1 MKKYVIGAFALLLV
15 VITSCTK
22 TNNADAFVGRYAV
35 STIENAT
42 WGGSS
47 GTLTDNGTMTITKVS
62 SSRIQVNG
70 YFNTFGEV
78 VGNNVYLES
87 YTTTDSS
94 GSLTIVFGTGT
105 LNGNNITVNTDA
117 NVLLILDGVTIK
129 SNNPA
134 IYIESAKNA
143 YIKLVNNNKL
153 ECETSDDLDACIYSK
168 DDLFIYGSGSLDI
181 TSNIDGI
188 ASKDDLTIY
197 EGTYNI
203 KSTGDGIK
211 GKDSVTIS
219 DGTFNIDSSETS
231 IKTTNE
237 DEKGDLTITGGS
249 FVLNAAND
257 GIHAKGK
264 LEINAGTFD
273 IEGVEGLEAT
283 YIVIND
289 GKINIKASDDGIN
302 ATSKS
307 NANTYTV
314 KIEINGGDINIEMA
328 QGDTDAIDVNGNI
341 YINGGT
347 INITANSAFD
357 YDGTAEKKGGTIIV
371 NGEETTSLQNQMMGG
386 PGGMRENM
394 TNGESP
400 SDYNRNAPPERR

>member
-1 MKKYVIGAFALLLV
+1 MRKKIIIIVTIILMLGGALYYCF
-15 VITSCTK
+15 TSQSGKANVNETK
-22 TNNADAFVGRYAV
+22 ENTQNKQLEDSNEIDSKFKDYETYNINLDNKDV
-35 STIENAT
+35 TISKE
-42 WGGSS
+42 G
-47 GTLTDNGTMTITKVS
+47 IY
-62 SSRIQVNG
+62 I
-70 YFNTFGEV
+70 
-78 VGNNVYLES
+78 
-87 YTTTDSS
+87 
-94 GSLTIVFGTGT
+94 ITGT

-134 IYIESAKNA
+134 IYIESAKNT

-181 TSNIDGI
+181 TSNKDGI

-211 GKDSVTIS
+211 GKDSVTIL

-237 DEKGDLTITGGS
+237 DEKGDLTISGGS
-249 FVLNAAND
+249 FVLKAAND

-289 GKINIKASDDGIN
+289 GTINIKASDDGIN

-328 QGDTDAIDVNGNI
+328 QGDTDAIDSNGDI
-341 YINGGT
+341 YIYDGK
-347 INITANSAFD
+347 INITAQSPFD
-357 YDGTAEKKGGTIIV
+357 YDGTGELNGGTIIV